1 MALVEGTYGLR
12 EEWELSGA
20 MRPKLEEE
28 IFTICL
34 LQDHLHLDWPG
45 YMIP

>member
-20 MRPKLEEE
+20 MRLRLEEE

-34 LQDHLHLDWPG
+34 LQDHLHLDGPG
-45 YMIP
+45 YIPP